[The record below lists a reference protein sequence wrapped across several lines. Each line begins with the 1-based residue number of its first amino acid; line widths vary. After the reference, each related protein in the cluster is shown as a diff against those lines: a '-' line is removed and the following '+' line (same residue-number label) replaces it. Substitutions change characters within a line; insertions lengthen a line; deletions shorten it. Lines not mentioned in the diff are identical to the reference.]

1 MRDSQKRGKSQGAP
15 LREQIETQPTRRT
28 YSIDLRVHNPSF
40 GGYAGIDG
48 IDPARA
54 LVSLA
59 RVKGIDILA
68 ISDFYTTEFAE
79 RVQLARGN
87 QSTVIIPAV
96 DVRCRVGGCEDIV
109 LSCLFPEE
117 SGIPVVVDLLKQL
130 GVPRS
135 AAGSDRYIVTHP
147 PERIIALTEERNGSV
162 LPIRLDKT
170 PLRAQAIPELV
181 ERHGF
186 RAFDLAY
193 PESARYFATRWP
205 EEKFHLFNFSNAYA
219 LAQVGTRSVRIKLS
233 SPGFDGIRGLLA
245 RSEGIAEREVPM
257 MSRPEKRTR

>member
-1 MRDSQKRGKSQGAP
+1 MGESRKPGKAQATP
-15 LREQIETQPTRRT
+15 LREQIEKQPTRRT
-28 YSIDLRVHNPSF
+28 CSIDLRVHNPSV
-40 GGYAGIDG
+40 GGYSGIDG

-87 QSTVIIPAV
+87 QAIVILTGV
-96 DVRCRVGGCEDIV
+96 DVRCRIGGCDDVI
-109 LSCLFPEE
+109 LSCLFPEQRE
-117 SGIPVVVDLLKQL
+117 TQVVADLLKQL

-135 AAGSDRYIVTHP
+135 AAGNERHIVGHSVET
-147 PERIIALTEERNGSV
+147 IISLTEERGGTV

-170 PLRAQAIPELV
+170 PLRALAIPELV

-186 RAFDLAY
+186 RVFDLAY
-193 PESARYFATRWP
+193 AESARIFSTRWP

-233 SPGFDGIRGLLA
+233 SPDFEGIRSLLSRA
-245 RSEGIAEREVPM
+245 EGVAEREAPPI
-257 MSRPEKRTR
+257 SRPETKL

>member
-1 MRDSQKRGKSQGAP
+1 MRDSQKPGKSQGAP
-15 LREQIETQPTRRT
+15 LREQIEKQPTRRT
-28 YSIDLRVHNPSF
+28 CSIDLRVHDPSH

-87 QSTVIIPAV
+87 QSIVIIPAV

-117 SGIPVVVDLLKQL
+117 SGIPVVVELLKQL

-147 PERIIALTEERNGSV
+147 VERIIALTEERSGSV

-186 RAFDLAY
+186 RSFDLAY
-193 PESARYFATRWP
+193 AESARYFANRWP
-205 EEKFHLFNFSNAYA
+205 DEKFNLFNFSNAYA
-219 LAQVGTRSVRIKLS
+219 LAQVGTRSVRIKLN
-233 SPGFDGIRGLLA
+233 SPDFDGIRTLLA
-245 RSEGIAEREVPM
+245 RREGIAEREAPST
-257 MSRPEKRTR
+257 SRLEKGAR

>member
-1 MRDSQKRGKSQGAP
+1 MGDSRKTGKSQATP
-15 LREQIETQPTRRT
+15 LREQIEKQPTRRT
-28 YSIDLRVHNPSF
+28 CSIDLRVHNPSV
-40 GGYAGIDG
+40 GGYNGIDG

-79 RVQLARGN
+79 RVQLARGT
-87 QSTVIIPAV
+87 QSIVVLTGV
-96 DVRCRVGGCEDIV
+96 DVRCRIGGCDDIV
-109 LSCLFPEE
+109 LSCIFSENGASE
-117 SGIPVVVDLLKQL
+117 VVSDLLKQL

-135 AAGSDRYIVTHP
+135 AAGNERYVVGPSVDTIV
-147 PERIIALTEERNGSV
+147 ALTEERGGSV

-193 PESARYFATRWP
+193 AESARYFASRWP
-205 EEKFHLFNFSNAYA
+205 DEKFHLFNFSNAYA

-233 SPGFDGIRGLLA
+233 SPDFDGIRSLLA
-245 RSEGIAEREVPM
+245 RAEGIAEREAPAM
-257 MSRPEKRTR
+257 TRPETKP